1 MSLQAEAAAKAAA
14 QAPIVYIAPLGVGM
28 NAEAAKLAR
37 ELRQQEKLA
46 AAGPVELGDESFRLK
61 KSFETADKL
70 GARYILIVGENE
82 AKSGSFAVKNLKSG
96 NQISVARAD
105 LAQKILELP

>member
-1 MSLQAEAAAKAAA
+1 M
-14 QAPIVYIAPLGVGM
+14 
-28 NAEAAKLAR
+28 
-37 ELRQQEKLA
+37 
-46 AAGPVELGDESFRLK
+46 GDENFRLK

-82 AKSGSFAVKNLKSG
+82 AKSGSFALKNLKSG

-105 LAQKILELP
+105 LAQKILEQP

>member
-1 MSLQAEAAAKAAA
+1 
-14 QAPIVYIAPLGVGM
+14 
-28 NAEAAKLAR
+28 
-37 ELRQQEKLA
+37 LRQHEKLV
-46 AAGPVELGDESFRLK
+46 AAGSVELGDETFRLK

-82 AKSGSFAVKNLKSG
+82 AKAGSFAVKNLKSG
-96 NQISVARAD
+96 DQISVARAD